1 MYIKNI
7 AAMTNVPF
15 EIIGVT
21 MLASP
26 VDTTCSHFNFD
37 AMNEGASHI
46 YFRDNRCTRRSIK
59 KHDRLLLSGYI
70 YGEIRHHPRRIER
83 PAPLGRG
90 LVEVMGIAL

>member
-26 VDTTCSHFNFD
+26 VDITCSHFNFD
-37 AMNEGASHI
+37 AMNEGAS
-46 YFRDNRCTRRSIK
+46 RTSIFVTTDAHVAASK
-59 KHDRLLLSGYI
+59 NMTDCCFPAIFMEKSGI
-70 YGEIRHHPRRIER
+70 I
-83 PAPLGRG
+83 
-90 LVEVMGIAL
+90 LVG